1 MKIIGVLILGVLA
14 GCSSYQTLEE
24 LEQEA
29 LATGDWSAV
38 EQRERILA
46 RRAARHGLACPAG
59 SVSYCETWAGLN
71 GKCAC
76 VSDDAVAALLARSR

>member
-1 MKIIGVLILGVLA
+1 MRILGVLVLGVLA

-29 LATGDWSAV
+29 LVTGDWSAV

-46 RRAARHGLACPAG
+46 RRAARHGLVCPAG
-59 SVSYCETWAGLN
+59 SVSYCETWAGLK

-76 VSDDAVAALLARSR
+76 VPDDAVAGLLVRGR